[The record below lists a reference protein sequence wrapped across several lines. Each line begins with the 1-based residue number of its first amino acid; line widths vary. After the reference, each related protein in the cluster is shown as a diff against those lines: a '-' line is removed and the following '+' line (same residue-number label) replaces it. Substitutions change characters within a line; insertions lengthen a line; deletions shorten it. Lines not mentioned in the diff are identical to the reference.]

1 MKPTFENQDK
11 WISII
16 YEDKMFKA
24 EIESY
29 LDDGSKINAIKCF
42 KLRCQDAPYTT
53 GDGTTKGVTLR
64 ICKDTIDIF
73 ANRRNVTKKMEHLRD
88 TIEVFCNANGY
99 DKMENYKVRKAKDS
113 HQDAWVYSDWEFVDD
128 MYGNMINSQDW
139 MPAAKTFRDMNE
151 IYKKYKKLT
160 KKGNYV

>member
-1 MKPTFENQDK
+1 MNQDK

-29 LDDGSKINAIKCF
+29 LDNGSKINAIKCF
-42 KLRCQDAPYTT
+42 KLKCEE
-53 GDGTTKGVTLR
+53 KSKVSLR

-73 ANRRNVTKKMEHLRD
+73 ANRLNVTKKMEHLRD
-88 TIEVFCNANGY
+88 TIEIFCNANGY

-113 HQDAWVYSDWEFVDD
+113 HKDVWVYSDWEFVDD
-128 MYGNMINSQDW
+128 MYGNMINSQSW
-139 MPAAKTFRDMNE
+139 MPAAKTLRDMNE
-151 IYKKYKKLT
+151 IYKKYK
-160 KKGNYV
+160 